1 MTGQIY
7 EIKMIYYNILKK
19 KVVSDQWSVVR
30 LMVGSGELRETKYFH
45 KTANYA
51 NLTKACEFGDELLE
65 LTCGFNSS
73 NSLAIKRGKQIS
85 FNSSNS
91 PFQNE
96 ISTPTLRWWKG

>member
-7 EIKMIYYNILKK
+7 EIKMIYYNIFKKKVVSGQWSVVSWIDYCQLK

-30 LMVGSGELRETKYFH
+30 LMVGSDELRETKYFH

-73 NSLAIKRGKQIS
+73 NSP
-85 FNSSNS
+85 FNR
-91 PFQNE
+91 FV
-96 ISTPTLRWWKG
+96 IRR